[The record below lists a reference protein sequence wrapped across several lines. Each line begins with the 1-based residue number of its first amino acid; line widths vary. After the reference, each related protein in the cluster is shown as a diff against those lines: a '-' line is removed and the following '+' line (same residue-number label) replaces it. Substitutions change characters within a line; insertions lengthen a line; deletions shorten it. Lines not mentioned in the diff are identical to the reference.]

1 MEVLML
7 QLRTAIVFIFLL
19 LISCSSASVPTT
31 DVPNLDQSADLS
43 TLDVSVTQSEVL
55 RLLGDG
61 HVMYLKVESFNKSG
75 HQSQACLPAQVIGG
89 DCTLWPEKLVIE
101 TWMTTNASGTVDIFY
116 GRHRTPDGELLAT
129 GINGEWTDSATGDT
143 WTAGPLTGP
152 DLVGQ
157 VEGLSTVIENV
168 TATFPDLVTEGNY
181 LGRPSIIVPRS
192 LENEYQVANP
202 MLSRETRWQEAGDG
216 TRSMISEVKF
226 VEIAML
232 PPGSFPAFATAE
244 N

>member
-1 MEVLML
+1 ML
-7 QLRTAIVFIFLL
+7 QLRAAIVLIFLL
-19 LISCSSASVPTT
+19 LAGCSNVSLPTT
-31 DVPNLDQSADLS
+31 DVPNLDKRADLS
-43 TLDVSVTQSEVL
+43 TLDVYGTQSEII
-55 RLLGDG
+55 RLLNDSY
-61 HVMYLKVESFNKSG
+61 VMYVHAESFNKSG
-75 HQSQACLPAQVIGG
+75 HQSPACLPAQGIGT
-89 DCTLWPEKLVIE
+89 DCPVWPENLIIE
-101 TWMTTNASGTVDIFY
+101 TWMTVNASGTVDVIY
-116 GRHRTPDGELLAT
+116 GRQRTSDGKLLAT
-129 GINGEWTDSATGDT
+129 DINGEWTDSTTGET

-181 LGRPSIIVPRS
+181 LGRPSVVVPRS
-192 LENEYQVANP
+192 LENEYQVAKP

-216 TRSMISEVKF
+216 TRTMISEVKF
-226 VEIAML
+226 LEIAML